1 MVARAEGRVVIAIV
15 VGVLAFVAGCVVGYF
30 VAVAQVIA
38 NLP

>member
-1 MVARAEGRVVIAIV
+1 MTVTILIVIAF
-15 VGVLAFVAGCVVGYF
+15 GLGCVVGYC